1 MANPILSRPGTFTP
15 AGYGYPSYQ
24 NPGQGVNGYAP
35 QGQYGTQ
42 TQFGAPGQY
51 GFGPGSSYT
60 VPGASTPQGQY
71 GSYGQQQTR
80 PATMTLDSVV
90 NKAGIMLGLL
100 VASAVLAYMFIPE
113 SMLYPAAVVC
123 GLVSIIFPFLV
134 AARHSAA
141 PGLCVAYSIIEGVFI
156 GGISLIFEVVY
167 PGIVVQAVL
176 ATFVT
181 AGAVLVAFRFGGFRS
196 TPRMSKIVR
205 IGLIGFGAVALLN
218 LVLYFFGINLG
229 LFPGPT
235 GPVSLW
241 AWVAA
246 LVGIGLALYSLLD
259 DFTYIEKGVA
269 IGAPE
274 KQSWIAAYGLV
285 VTMVFLYTQLLRILS
300 YFRR

>member
-15 AGYGYPSYQ
+15 SGYGYPNYQ
-24 NPGQGVNGYAP
+24 NPAPGANGY
-35 QGQYGTQ
+35 GQYGYGPQ
-42 TQFGAPGQY
+42 TT
-51 GFGPGSSYT
+51 YT
-60 VPGASTPQGQY
+60 PTG
-71 GSYGQQQTR
+71 YGQPTTAR
-80 PATMTLDSVV
+80 PETMTYDSVV

-100 VASAVLAYMFIPE
+100 VISAALAYMFIPA
-113 SMLYPAAVVC
+113 SLLYPAAVIC

-134 AARHSAA
+134 AGRHAAA

-156 GGISLIFEVVY
+156 GGISQIFEVVY

-181 AGAVLVAFRFGGFRS
+181 AGVVFVAFRFGGFRS
-196 TPRMSKIVR
+196 TPRMSKFVR
-205 IGLIGFGAVALLN
+205 IGLIAFAGMALLN

-259 DFTYIEKGVA
+259 DFTFIEHGIA

-285 VTMVFLYTQLLRILS
+285 VTMVFLYTQLLRVLS
-300 YFRR
+300 YIRR